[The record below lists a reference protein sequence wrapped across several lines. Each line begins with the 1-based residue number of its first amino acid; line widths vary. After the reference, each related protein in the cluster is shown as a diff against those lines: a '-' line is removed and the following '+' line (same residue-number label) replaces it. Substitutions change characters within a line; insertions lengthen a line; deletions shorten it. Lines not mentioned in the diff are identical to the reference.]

1 MIVFS
6 VIIIA
11 CNTDIQSENQQAPD
25 QANSKNIVIETKENA
40 TSVPSD
46 STMIDKTPSQH
57 TNEENIIFYDEKY
70 IPFNRFIDSNGLRI
84 FVLDGVSEDIIF
96 KITHTFESMWE
107 STLHTD
113 ELLRQEL
120 RDTFKKR
127 YVYQRVG
134 YANPDYY
141 GGEPPVYPL
150 IADKLNEN
158 TSEYTHNHIDYIWEK
173 EPQEQTRQSIE
184 VIEHLLHTI
193 TDQGL
198 RFVFPETWD
207 WNDPNSMLVRAM
219 NDAIDKGYYNIES
232 YDDIKK
238 HSLDDFNRVIATEFA
253 FWMILSA
260 WDMFE
265 ITNMSA
271 NEEWNIDSSKV
282 LEQELPIAYELYKST
297 VKKVLSPPNH
307 DYLKELYSLNTLE
320 RKNKEEQGA
329 GNNTPPSQ
337 ITPKPEENPST
348 IQINPS
354 AKTTETLPIFE
365 VVSEHPKACIN
376 DHFSQF
382 VRVHGMYVVGD
393 EDAPSDYV
401 LHTANIL
408 AQYLDND
415 EDGIPDDQV
424 VTDYLVA
431 NGVIVPVWTKDIREN
446 FWSSARGTWCEDN
459 IRTVASMYHADSQ
472 WAIGGIEKAKIWDS
486 NLEEVWHVVSEAWYR
501 VYPEYFNDKFD
512 DPRDSLLTEA
522 VDAARGGYFEEA
534 PKVYPAEAW
543 YRYFDCPY
551 GCQVHEYF
559 YWITV
564 ANIGALD
571 PAITNWCPN
580 EEWSICTKE
589 ELRIRDVRAYD
600 LLNNHG
606 FKLPTHIPD
615 GSYSPTKQ

>member
-1 MIVFS
+1 MKRLLLLLVALLL
-6 VIIIA
+6 VVG
-11 CNTDIQSENQQAPD
+11 CNSSGGNSTTETLTAP
-25 QANSKNIVIETKENA
+25 APEPAPTA
-40 TSVPSD
+40 TSIPEPTPTATAAPKPTATPNQIVTPIATVTITS
-46 STMIDKTPSQH
+46 TPSP
-57 TNEENIIFYDEKY
+57 TPTAAPAK
-70 IPFNRFIDSNGLRI
+70 
-84 FVLDGVSEDIIF
+84 
-96 KITHTFESMWE
+96 ES
-107 STLHTD
+107 S
-113 ELLRQEL
+113 
-120 RDTFKKR
+120 
-127 YVYQRVG
+127 
-134 YANPDYY
+134 
-141 GGEPPVYPL
+141 
-150 IADKLNEN
+150 
-158 TSEYTHNHIDYIWEK
+158 
-173 EPQEQTRQSIE
+173 
-184 VIEHLLHTI
+184 
-193 TDQGL
+193 
-198 RFVFPETWD
+198 
-207 WNDPNSMLVRAM
+207 
-219 NDAIDKGYYNIES
+219 
-232 YDDIKK
+232 
-238 HSLDDFNRVIATEFA
+238 
-253 FWMILSA
+253 
-260 WDMFE
+260 
-265 ITNMSA
+265 
-271 NEEWNIDSSKV
+271 
-282 LEQELPIAYELYKST
+282 
-297 VKKVLSPPNH
+297 
-307 DYLKELYSLNTLE
+307 
-320 RKNKEEQGA
+320 
-329 GNNTPPSQ
+329 
-337 ITPKPEENPST
+337 
-348 IQINPS
+348 
-354 AKTTETLPIFE
+354 TTETLPIFE
-365 VVSEHPKACIN
+365 VVSEHPIGACIN

-393 EDAPSDYV
+393 EDAPSEYV

-431 NGVIVPVWTKDIREN
+431 NGFIVPVWTKDIREN

-534 PKVYPAEAW
+534 PKIYPAEAW